1 MPHLFDKEK
10 YVIHY
15 ENLQLYLRQGLKLKK
30 NHVLEFNQSQS
41 KFNTQKRIEAEK
53 NNDKDKKSLYDLMND
68 AMENV
73 TMLKINMVTIQ
84 NYYSHTLIV

>member
-30 NHVLEFNQSQS
+30 INRVSEFNQSQS
-41 KFNTQKRIEAEK
+41 KFNTHKRIEAEK

-73 TMLKINMVTIQ
+73 TMLKINMVTI
-84 NYYSHTLIV
+84 